1 MRNDAALRGLASAV
15 LRGNWQHGH
24 TIPSRTLYPHQ
35 WSWDAAFIAIG
46 LGHTDPQRAWIDLNA
61 LFRAQWP
68 DGRVPHIVFDPDVSE
83 RDYFPGPGFWERET
97 SGIVQ
102 PPVHALAALLIHQ
115 QQPAVDELRAL
126 YPKLVHQQEYLAKRR
141 DFGGAGLVCIVHP
154 WESGLDN
161 SPAWDDALAAI
172 PADQKVRRRDVEV
185 SVGSHRPTDRDYARY
200 IKLASSYRDNG
211 YRDSHQLG
219 FLVECPAFN
228 TLYASAEL
236 ALAEIAVEIGE
247 DPQPHLQ
254 RTAQIQGALL
264 DRLFDP
270 ATGLF
275 YALDLRS
282 EKRTEARCI
291 SGLLPLLLPGLP
303 ESVVDGL
310 IEELTSLR
318 FGIPAVSYDR
328 TAPDFDRLRYW
339 RGPVWINMN
348 WLLWRGLRAHGRAE
362 LAETMRTRLL
372 DLIDSAGCFEY
383 FDPVTGAGIGTPEF
397 SWTAALALDLLE

>member
-1 MRNDAALRGLASAV
+1 
-15 LRGNWQHGH
+15 
-24 TIPSRTLYPHQ
+24 
-35 WSWDAAFIAIG
+35 
-46 LGHTDPQRAWIDLNA
+46 
-61 LFRAQWP
+61 
-68 DGRVPHIVFDPDVSE
+68 
-83 RDYFPGPGFWERET
+83 
-97 SGIVQ
+97 
-102 PPVHALAALLIHQ
+102 
-115 QQPAVDELRAL
+115 
-126 YPKLVHQQEYLAKRR
+126 
-141 DFGGAGLVCIVHP
+141 VHP

-161 SPAWDDALAAI
+161 SPAWDDALAAVS
-172 PADQKVRRRDVEV
+172 AEQKVRRRDVEV
-185 SVGSHRPTDRDYARY
+185 AVVSHRPTDRDYSRY

-211 YRDSHQLG
+211 YRDSRRLE

-236 ALAEIAVEIGE
+236 SLAEIAVTIGE
-247 DPQPHLQ
+247 DPQQHLQ
-254 RTAQIQGALL
+254 KAARIQGALL

-270 ATGLF
+270 ETGMF
-275 YALDLRS
+275 HALDLHS

-291 SGLLPLLLPGLP
+291 SGLVPLLLPRLP
-303 ESVVDGL
+303 ESVVDSLAGEL
-310 IEELTSLR
+310 ISPR

-348 WLLWRGLRAHGRAE
+348 WLLWRGLRAHGRAA
-362 LAETMRTRLL
+362 LAEGLRTSLL